1 MPVVLKVLLIIVTAI
16 YMLLL
21 IRTIKKKNLQISFSV
36 FWIVSGVLLVLAL
49 AIPNLIE
56 EISHRLGFVAPSNMI
71 FCLTIFVAFYLI
83 FKLTIKLAQENE
95 RNTLL
100 IQEISMLKKRVKKI
114 EDEREEKN
122 GK

>member
-100 IQEISMLKKRVKKI
+100 IQKISMLKKR
-114 EDEREEKN
+114 E
-122 GK
+122 